1 MLNTERKINRSIRHK
16 FIIIISSKK
25 KINTTKFHYPWTF
38 EKYVSSSVC
47 KVKYI
52 LKNGSKKNP
61 YKIYYNSNEF
71 LKRNP
76 EKQSIYP
83 LFPSQ
88 WDFININKY
97 SKLKEEKREGGE
109 GGGGEEM
116 KRSGWIAFF
125 TVFVTVQRKNG

>member
-1 MLNTERKINRSIRHK
+1 MVL
-16 FIIIISSKK
+16 
-25 KINTTKFHYPWTF
+25 
-38 EKYVSSSVC
+38 
-47 KVKYI
+47 
-52 LKNGSKKNP
+52 KKNP

-97 SKLKEEKREGGE
+97 SKLKEKKGGREKWKDQAE
-109 GGGGEEM
+109 
-116 KRSGWIAFF
+116 SLFL
-125 TVFVTVQRKNG
+125 VFVTVQRKNG